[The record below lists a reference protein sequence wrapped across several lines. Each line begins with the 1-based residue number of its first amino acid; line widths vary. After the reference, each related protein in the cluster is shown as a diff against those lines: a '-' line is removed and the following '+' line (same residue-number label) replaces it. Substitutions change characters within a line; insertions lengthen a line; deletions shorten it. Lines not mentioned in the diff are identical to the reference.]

1 MGSINSNG
9 ILLLITIFTLIPMI
23 SSLFSQ
29 EYNTF
34 LRPAAG
40 ISINATFGFF
50 ALISSELLLLFLILI
65 GSAIGYFLSVY
76 IIEVVHHYRFG
87 NPKKPELPAGNHSDL
102 QTGLKEKSSSAKAE
116 REMQLQLPVQ
126 PATPLKKSRSSPKK
140 GKKVASEVKTLIDII
155 EEGSVSEYLQQ
166 RREARRKAVLTR
178 IEQQQKQKQQPQQ
191 K

>member
-1 MGSINSNG
+1 MSSINSNG

-34 LRPAAG
+34 LRPTAG

-76 IIEVVHHYRFG
+76 IIEVVYHYRFG
-87 NPKKPELPAGNHSDL
+87 NPKKPEPPAGNHSDL
-102 QTGLKEKSSSAKAE
+102 QTELEEKHSPAKAV
-116 REMQLQLPVQ
+116 REMQLQLPAQ

-140 GKKVASEVKTLIDII
+140 GKKVAPEVKTLIDII